1 MPNDFP
7 LPLNSRGCDTD
18 GGNSGI
24 WECSC
29 QNLHKT
35 TLLAVKTEH
44 TELIHLFLD
53 LARLSLARGCHYL
66 WSRLWIKLLKSPGNQ
81 RKKREAHN
89 CSTCLRIIISL
100 WHQSRLHVYEPS
112 VNKDCKQLI
121 CRTSNGA
128 NLPKWKQNVV
138 QIASHR
144 QTPHFIWRCL

>member
-1 MPNDFP
+1 MPNDSPCLWTAGVVTQTEVIQEFG
-7 LPLNSRGCDTD
+7 SVAAKIC
-18 GGNSGI
+18 I
-24 WECSC
+24 
-29 QNLHKT
+29 K
-35 TLLAVKTEH
+35 LLAVKTEH

-100 WHQSRLHVYEPS
+100 WHQSHLHVYEPS

-128 NLPKWKQNVV
+128 NLPKWKQNEV

-144 QTPHFIWRCL
+144 QTPRFIWRCL